1 MWFMRTDHGV
11 RLPAFLVRFALIFLP
26 AAALLTLLV
35 VAKQGL
41 DLRREQEMSRVR
53 EAAHIDIA
61 ANLIV
66 QDFSLVASDLRILT
80 VTPVLQRFLYRGDEE
95 QLADLLW
102 LFREVAGETKRYDS
116 ISYLDMQGREVV
128 RVDYRG
134 GRAVS
139 VPPSRLRDKASRS
152 YFRAANQLGR
162 GEIYVSP
169 IALSTQRGK
178 LEIPFKPIIRFSMPV
193 FDGAGQRRGVL
204 RFSYLCERML
214 RHFREGMQSGE
225 SGVSMLLDRE
235 GYWLSSHR
243 AGDEW
248 GFMPGREA
256 RNFGRDNPEVWGTV
270 SSSERGALKRDGGMF
285 VYGTVY
291 PLRMPQHAPDDP
303 QLTDAKTPGDVP
315 AADYQWK
322 IVSYLSEDVLR
333 QRSSRNGSSL
343 LMSYIL
349 LGLVIAVIAY
359 FSQGRKV
366 ARTALRESEQR
377 LRDITNTVSDGLL
390 VLDRDGKITF
400 ANPEA
405 QSLLGYRSDELLGAD
420 MCDLLH
426 VLDDGRPMPRI
437 ASNVL
442 NVGRTGITCYGQ
454 DELFKRKDG
463 VLMPVMVSASAIIK
477 RHQIA
482 GIVVAFHDISE
493 RKQLERELKRR
504 AQTDVLTGLNNRR
517 HFYELAEQE
526 LARARRYG
534 KPLAMLMLDV
544 DHFKQV
550 NDIYGHHAGDAA
562 LRKLS
567 EVCIATLREIDIIGR
582 YGGEEFVV
590 LLPET
595 DSLRALEAAERL
607 RHALAE
613 ADVPLAGGDL
623 LRFTVSI
630 GVTNLA
636 ATDADL
642 DSVLKRVD
650 KGLYEAKNSGRNRVC
665 VSDV

>member
-1 MWFMRTDHGV
+1 MGFMQTDHGV
-11 RLPAFLVRFALIFLP
+11 RLPAFLMRFFLIFLP
-26 AAALLTLLV
+26 AAGLVTLLL

-41 DLRREQEMSRVR
+41 DLRRELEMSRVR
-53 EAAHIDIA
+53 EAAHIEIA

-80 VTPVLQRFLYRGDEE
+80 VTPVLQRFLYRGDKEH
-95 QLADLLW
+95 LDDLLW

-116 ISYLDMQGREVV
+116 ISYLDRRGREVA

-134 GRAVS
+134 GRAVV
-139 VPPSRLRDKASRS
+139 VPPSRLRDNTARS
-152 YFRAANQLGR
+152 YFRAASQLER

-169 IALSTQRGK
+169 ITLSTRRGE
-178 LEIPFKPIIRFSMPV
+178 LETPFKPIIRFAMPV
-193 FDGAGQRRGVL
+193 FDGTGQRRGVL
-204 RFSYLCERML
+204 RFSYLCEGML

-225 SGVSMLLDRE
+225 AGVSMLLDRE

-243 AGDEW
+243 AEDEW

-256 RNFGRDNPEVWGTV
+256 RNFGRDNPEVWGAV

-291 PLRMPQHAPDDP
+291 PLRMHAKSTDD
-303 QLTDAKTPGDVP
+303 AP

-333 QRSSRNGSSL
+333 QRSSRNGASL
-343 LMSYIL
+343 LTGYIM
-349 LGLVIAVIAY
+349 LGVVIAVIAY
-359 FSQGRKV
+359 FSQGRKL
-366 ARTALRESEQR
+366 ARIALRESEQR

-405 QSLLGYRSDELLGAD
+405 QSLLGYRPDELLGAD

-463 VLMPVMVSASAIIK
+463 VLLPVMVSASAIIK

-493 RKQLERELKRR
+493 RKQLERELTRR

-517 HFYELAEQE
+517 HFYDLAEQE

-534 KPLAMLMLDV
+534 KPLALLMLDV
-544 DHFKQV
+544 DRFKQV
-550 NDIYGHHAGDAA
+550 NDSYGHHAGDAV
-562 LRKLS
+562 LKKLS
-567 EVCIATLREIDIIGR
+567 EVCIAAMREIDVIGR

-595 DSLRALEAAERL
+595 DSHRALEAAERL

-613 ADVPLAGGDL
+613 VDVPLAGGDM

-630 GVTNLA
+630 GVANLE

-642 DSVLKRVD
+642 DSVLRRAD

-665 VSDV
+665 VSDA

>member
-1 MWFMRTDHGV
+1 
-11 RLPAFLVRFALIFLP
+11 
-26 AAALLTLLV
+26 
-35 VAKQGL
+35 
-41 DLRREQEMSRVR
+41 
-53 EAAHIDIA
+53 
-61 ANLIV
+61 
-66 QDFSLVASDLRILT
+66 
-80 VTPVLQRFLYRGDEE
+80 
-95 QLADLLW
+95 
-102 LFREVAGETKRYDS
+102 
-116 ISYLDMQGREVV
+116 
-128 RVDYRG
+128 
-134 GRAVS
+134 
-139 VPPSRLRDKASRS
+139 
-152 YFRAANQLGR
+152 
-162 GEIYVSP
+162 
-169 IALSTQRGK
+169 
-178 LEIPFKPIIRFSMPV
+178 
-193 FDGAGQRRGVL
+193 
-204 RFSYLCERML
+204 
-214 RHFREGMQSGE
+214 
-225 SGVSMLLDRE
+225 
-235 GYWLSSHR
+235 
-243 AGDEW
+243 
-248 GFMPGREA
+248 
-256 RNFGRDNPEVWGTV
+256 
-270 SSSERGALKRDGGMF
+270 
-285 VYGTVY
+285 
-291 PLRMPQHAPDDP
+291 MPQHAPDDP

-333 QRSSRNGSSL
+333 QRSSRNGTSL
-343 LMSYIL
+343 LMGYIL

-359 FSQGRKV
+359 FSQGRKL

-426 VLDDGRPMPRI
+426 VLEDGKPMPRI

-642 DSVLKRVD
+642 DSVLKRAD

-665 VSDV
+665 VSDA